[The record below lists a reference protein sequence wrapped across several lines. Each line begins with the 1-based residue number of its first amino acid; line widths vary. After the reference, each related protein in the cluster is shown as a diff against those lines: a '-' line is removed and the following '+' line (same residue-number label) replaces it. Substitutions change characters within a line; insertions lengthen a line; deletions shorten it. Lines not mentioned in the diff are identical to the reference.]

1 MVRLVREVARLDVCA
16 VVETFFADG
25 EDKILELE
33 LTKTGFEW
41 FGRAQRKRGERG
53 ERWGWI
59 FGAEGVGSEGG
70 ESR

>member
-41 FGRAQRKRGERG
+41 FGRAQRKRGREG
-53 ERWGWI
+53 EVGLD
-59 FGAEGVGSEGG
+59 FGVGSEGG